1 MYNYIIMYNDS
12 NYYVLVS
19 FCDQQINT
27 CKLFVHALCIGN
39 KHLCKI
45 MYRYRDVNIYIVHDY
60 NSLCVCVCV
69 CVNAVLYNY
78 SIHIKMYM
86 YGEVL
91 LRAQM
96 PLCVC
101 V

>member
-45 MYRYRDVNIYIVHDY
+45 MYRYRDVNITLYMTII
-60 NSLCVCVCV
+60 VCVCV
-69 CVNAVLYNY
+69 CVNTVL
-78 SIHIKMYM
+78 
-86 YGEVL
+86 
-91 LRAQM
+91 
-96 PLCVC
+96 
-101 V
+101 